1 MTVDKNQ
8 LANVDITY
16 DVELYEALKRLEQNE
31 DFKKVV
37 LDDYCKKYA
46 LGRVSL
52 LGVPG
57 YEGPIR
63 AKIME
68 ELVSISNLM
77 YHFGKIKNLGST
89 AKEDL
94 VEENTND

>member
-16 DVELYEALKRLEQNE
+16 DVELFEALNRLEQNK
-31 DFKKVV
+31 DFKKVITE
-37 LDDYCKKYA
+37 DYLNKYA

-57 YEGPIR
+57 YEGAVR

-77 YHFGKIKNLGST
+77 YYFGRIKNLGST

-94 VEENTND
+94 VEENIND